1 MSVTAAVRASDIV
14 SRFAPSAKDAYK
26 QAFQQGDA
34 LLTKSGITTPLRL
47 AHFMAQVLHETGALT
62 ILVESGNY
70 SAKNLGD
77 MWDSGNW
84 HKYFA
89 NRAAC
94 VKMAEQCKLDH
105 GVALFSLV
113 YGNRMG
119 NGPPASQ
126 DGWTYRGRG
135 ILQTTGRASYATFG
149 TRCGVDFVGTPDL
162 VASAEHALKPALA
175 EWDDSHCNAAADH
188 NDIELVTKLING
200 GLVGLD
206 KRKAWFAKIWPF
218 VIGAPPVEHS
228 TEFRVQAALDAAGF
242 DSGDPDGVIGSTTR
256 AAILAYRAKM
266 KLPLTPGIS
275 NDLLLAL
282 GVH

>member
-1 MSVTAAVRASDIV
+1 MSVAAAVRASDIV

-34 LLTKSGITTPLRL
+34 LLAKSGITTPLRL
-47 AHFMAQVLHETGALT
+47 AHFMAQVLHETGGLT
-62 ILVESGNY
+62 ILVESGDY

-84 HKYFA
+84 HKYFT

-94 VKMAEQCKLDH
+94 VEMAEQCKRDH

-119 NGPPASQ
+119 NGPPASK

-135 ILQTTGRASYATFG
+135 ILQTTGRASYADFG
-149 TRCGVDFVGTPDL
+149 KRCGVDFVGHPDL
-162 VASAEHALKPALA
+162 VASGDHALKPALA
-175 EWDDSHCNAAADH
+175 EWDDKHCNVAADH
-188 NDIELVTKLING
+188 NDIELVTRLVNG
-200 GLVGLD
+200 GLVGLAGR
-206 KRKAWFAKIWPF
+206 RKWFAKIWPF

-242 DSGDPDGVIGSTTR
+242 DSGDPDGVIGATTR
-256 AAILAYRAKM
+256 AAILGYRAKM
-266 KLPLTPGIS
+266 KLPLTPAIS
-275 NDLLLAL
+275 NDLLLSL
-282 GVH
+282 GIG

>member
-1 MSVTAAVRASDIV
+1 MTVIAAVRASDIV
-14 SRFAPSAKDAYK
+14 TRFAPGANPKYK
-26 QAFQQGDA
+26 NAFQQGDA
-34 LLTKSGITTPLRL
+34 LLAKSGITTPLRL
-47 AHFMAQVLHETGALT
+47 AHFMAQVLHETGGLT
-62 ILVESGNY
+62 VLVESGKY

-89 NRAAC
+89 NRAGC
-94 VKMAEQCKLDH
+94 VKMADQCKIDH

-119 NGPPASQ
+119 NGAPATQ

-135 ILQTTGRASYATFG
+135 ILQTTGRESYAKFG
-149 TRCGVDFVGTPDL
+149 KRCGVDFVGDPDL
-162 VASAEHALKPALA
+162 VVSADHALKPALA

-188 NDIELVTKLING
+188 NDIELVTKLVNG

-206 KRKAWFAKIWPF
+206 KRKTWFAQIWPF

-242 DSGDPDGVIGSTTR
+242 DSGDPDGVVGSTTR
-256 AAILAYRAKM
+256 AAILGYRAKM
-266 KLPLTPGIS
+266 KLPLTPAIS
-275 NDLLLAL
+275 NDLLLSL
-282 GVH
+282 GIS